1 MKSGGALLVAAVAGL
16 AAGYSG
22 AAYLRAGD
30 GGGELLR
37 SREPTLAET
46 TRRLEVEY
54 PLAESRKPYLVLD
67 LSASRLDYRISG
79 VTTKSIPLRVDSIR
93 TPRGRAD
100 IGSGRLKL
108 LTLHDRG
115 APPEVIRPPD
125 PSAPV
130 DPLKDPKIFPPDP
143 PTDYTLSF
151 DQPVRIRIQG
161 EGSGGVADALRGA
174 GKTIRERLGAGG
186 GGSHELA
193 MLRVRVSAGRAQEI
207 YRALF
212 QGEKVLVLG
221 FGEKAPKA
229 GPMFNGR

>member
-1 MKSGGALLVAAVAGL
+1 MRSGGVLLVAAVAGL
-16 AAGYSG
+16 AAGYAG

-30 GGGELLR
+30 GGAEFLR
-37 SREPTLAET
+37 SRQPTLAET
-46 TRRLEVEY
+46 THRLEVEV

-67 LSASRLDYRISG
+67 LAASRLDYRISG
-79 VTTKSIPLRVDSIR
+79 VTTKSIPFRVDSIR
-93 TPRGRAD
+93 PPRGRAE
-100 IGSGRLKL
+100 IGSGRLRL

-130 DPLKDPKIFPPDP
+130 DPLRDPKIFPPDP

-151 DQPVRIRIQG
+151 DQPVKIRIQG

-174 GKTIRERLGAGG
+174 GKTIRDRFAAGSG
-186 GGSHELA
+186 RSQELS
-193 MLRVRVSAGRAQEI
+193 MLRLHVSTERAQEI

-221 FGEKAPKA
+221 LGQKAPKA